1 MPACGEQLSQFEKR
15 GVLPMKTPLP
25 DHLKCTEHL
34 AVERTFLAWVR
45 TNIAI
50 ISLGFVVAKFGVWL
64 RELASRLDPQLQVHS
79 TGMSLPMGIGMMAF
93 GGILTVLAAWHCH
106 IVHRAI
112 ERGEVRTNR
121 GLIVAVTVAVAV
133 LALLMIV
140 YMLLTSQDI

>member
-1 MPACGEQLSQFEKR
+1 MN
-15 GVLPMKTPLP
+15 TPLP
-25 DHLKCTEHL
+25 DHHKCTEHL

-45 TNIAI
+45 TSIAI

-64 RELASRLDPQLQVHS
+64 RELASRLDPQVQVHS

-106 IVHRAI
+106 VVHRAI
-112 ERGEVRTNR
+112 ERGEVRANR

-133 LALLMIV
+133 LAVLMIV
-140 YMLLTSQDI
+140 YMLLTAKNL